1 MLGGPPHITCAP
13 PPGVGDAAHDIS
25 PPLDDRLVLEPESR
39 IFGEEFGLVFPSSR
53 GNWFTLPAHKHLL
66 DATSQT
72 APNDLLRFWDNRA
85 MMNRR

>member
-1 MLGGPPHITCAP
+1 MLSGSTHITCTP
-13 PPGVGDAAHDIS
+13 SPGVGDTAHDIS

-53 GNWFTLPAHKHLL
+53 GIWFTLPAHKQLL
-66 DATSQT
+66 DSTSQT
-72 APNDLLRFWDNRA
+72 APNDLLGFWDNSA